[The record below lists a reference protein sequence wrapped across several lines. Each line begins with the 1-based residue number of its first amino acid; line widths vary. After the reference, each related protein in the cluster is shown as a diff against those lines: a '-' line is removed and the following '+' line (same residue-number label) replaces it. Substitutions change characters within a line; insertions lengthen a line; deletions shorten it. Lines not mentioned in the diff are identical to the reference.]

1 MWRGSKRKEGRKARQ
16 TKKGGSVGRSERCG
30 MGAGIRVRTHL
41 DVLCIGR
48 MACDPHVRRRSM
60 LVLQQRVCVW
70 PVHVSIDLQC
80 IIQRYEFAQRI
91 HLEIHA
97 NHNRRGPDKQ
107 QGVHEQ
113 QAKHARQLRAAV
125 ACHGCG
131 GMGGMGG
138 GVRTG
143 DVRRRDAA
151 EGMRAVRSTQS
162 ATRTEVFGEEGP
174 LDGGRL
180 ARTRDR
186 RCDGIRGEGGGT
198 HQADSSC
205 LLAARTLFGSFAP

>member
-1 MWRGSKRKEGRKARQ
+1 MREGGGGARGRKEGRPGIQRR
-16 TKKGGSVGRSERCG
+16 GGKVGRSERCG

-138 GVRTG
+138 GGSEDGGCAEARCG
-143 DVRRRDAA
+143 GRDA
-151 EGMRAVRSTQS
+151 
-162 ATRTEVFGEEGP
+162 
-174 LDGGRL
+174 GG
-180 ARTRDR
+180 
-186 RCDGIRGEGGGT
+186 
-198 HQADSSC
+198 
-205 LLAARTLFGSFAP
+205 